1 MKKRTIVIIDLDGVF
16 FDSHGIYKRIKKL
29 TENFDKQ
36 IELYTA
42 YLDKL
47 KPNRW
52 CLELIC
58 NLIIN
63 HKICFVTARSNTCF
77 DITDTSV
84 AKELIDYASSYHPHL
99 TLEQI
104 NNYDIFMRKFD
115 DYSSDTEYK
124 KSVLRDLIEEYDV
137 IFALDDDPDISKMY
151 YQNGIPSLNVLGL
164 YERLQDEPD
173 DI

>member
-16 FDSHGIYKRIKKL
+16 FVFYCIYKRIKKL

-36 IELYTA
+36 IELYTE

-63 HKICFVTARSNTCF
+63 HKICFVTARSDKYF
-77 DITDTSV
+77 DITDASV
-84 AKELIDYASSYHPHL
+84 AKELIDYASVYHPHL

-104 NNYDIFMRKFD
+104 NNYDIFMRKSD

-124 KSVLRDLIEEYDV
+124 KSVLNDLIEEYDV

-151 YQNGIPSLNVLGL
+151 YLSGISSLNVLGL
-164 YERLQDEPD
+164 HENVQNGF
-173 DI
+173 

>member
-1 MKKRTIVIIDLDGVF
+1 MRKRTIVIIDLDGVF

-36 IELYTA
+36 IELYTE

-58 NLIIN
+58 NLIVN
-63 HKICFVTARSNTCF
+63 HKICFVTARSDKYF
-77 DITDTSV
+77 DITDISV
-84 AKELIDYASSYHPHL
+84 TKELIDYASVYHSHL

-104 NNYDIFMRKFD
+104 NNYDIFMRKSD

-124 KSVLRDLIEEYDV
+124 KSVLNDLIEEYDV

-151 YQNGIPSLNVLGL
+151 YLNGIPSLNVLGL
-164 YERLQDEPD
+164 HENVQNGF
-173 DI
+173 